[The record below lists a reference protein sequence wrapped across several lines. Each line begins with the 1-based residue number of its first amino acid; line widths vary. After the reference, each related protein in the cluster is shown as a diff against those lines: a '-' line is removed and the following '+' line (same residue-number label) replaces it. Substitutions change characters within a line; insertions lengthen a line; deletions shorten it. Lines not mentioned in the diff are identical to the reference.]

1 MNIFPTKEVVFKL
14 IDDQTE
20 TLDRLKRRTERSEN
34 LTSQHTDKSF
44 RGIINGNQFKLI
56 SSTIGKGAFCVMT
69 GEINSNKGHVKVE
82 IHKVFKVLLSIFLCF
97 PIIAISIAFITGSEE
112 FSPFLILIVIGQVL
126 IIRYGFIGIA
136 FKTLSKAS
144 LNRLRDVVDFEWE
157 KTYR

>member
-1 MNIFPTKEVVFKL
+1 MNIFPTKELAFKL

-20 TLDRLKRRTERSEN
+20 TLDRLKRRTEKSKN
-34 LTSQHTDKSF
+34 LTSQYTDKSF

-69 GEINSNKGHVKVE
+69 GEINSTNGRVKVE
-82 IHKVFKVLLSIFLCF
+82 IHKVFKVLLSILLSF
-97 PIIAISIAFITGSEE
+97 PVIAISITFITGSEE
-112 FSPFLILIVIGQVL
+112 FSPFLILLVIGQIL

-136 FKTLSKAS
+136 FKTFSSAS

-157 KTYR
+157 KHHR